1 MIWLIMLFLPLWRL
15 RKGESN
21 MAKVVLEPGEQEVLF
36 GAKLF
41 LSATRK
47 MGISDENAVN
57 MLSEVL
63 KEQRENPNYD
73 WCKSKIINERD

>member
-1 MIWLIMLFLPLWRL
+1 
-15 RKGESN
+15 
-21 MAKVVLEPGEQEVLF
+21 MAKIVLEPGEQEILF
-36 GAKLF
+36 GTKLF

-47 MGISDENAVN
+47 MGVSDKNAVN

-73 WCKSKIINERD
+73 WCKSKK

>member
-1 MIWLIMLFLPLWRL
+1 
-15 RKGESN
+15 
-21 MAKVVLEPGEQEVLF
+21 MAKIVLEPGEREILF

-41 LSATRK
+41 LCATRK
-47 MGISDENAVN
+47 IGVSDQNAVN

-73 WCKSKIINERD
+73 WCK

>member
-1 MIWLIMLFLPLWRL
+1 
-15 RKGESN
+15 
-21 MAKVVLEPGEQEVLF
+21 MAKIVLEPGEQEILF

-47 MGISDENAVN
+47 IGVSDKNAVN
-57 MLSEVL
+57 MLSDVL

-73 WCKSKIINERD
+73 WCKSKKNK

>member
-1 MIWLIMLFLPLWRL
+1 MD
-15 RKGESN
+15 SD
-21 MAKVVLEPGEQEVLF
+21 MAKIVLEPGELEILF

-41 LSATRK
+41 LCDTRK
-47 MGISDENAVN
+47 IGVSDQNAVN

-73 WCKSKIINERD
+73 WCKSKK

>member
-1 MIWLIMLFLPLWRL
+1 
-15 RKGESN
+15 
-21 MAKVVLEPGEQEVLF
+21 MAKIVLEPGEQEILF

-47 MGISDENAVN
+47 IGVSDQNAVN

-63 KEQRENPNYD
+63 KEQR
-73 WCKSKIINERD
+73 

>member
-1 MIWLIMLFLPLWRL
+1 MSKI
-15 RKGESN
+15 
-21 MAKVVLEPGEQEVLF
+21 VLETGEQEILF

-47 MGISDENAVN
+47 IGVSDKNAVN

-63 KEQRENPNYD
+63 KLQRENTNYD
-73 WCKSKIINERD
+73 WCKSKK

>member
-1 MIWLIMLFLPLWRL
+1 MTKI
-15 RKGESN
+15 
-21 MAKVVLEPGEQEVLF
+21 VLEPGEQEILF

-41 LSATRK
+41 LSSARNI
-47 MGISDENAVN
+47 GVSDKNAVN

-73 WCKSKIINERD
+73 WCKSKKNK

>member
-1 MIWLIMLFLPLWRL
+1 
-15 RKGESN
+15 
-21 MAKVVLEPGEQEVLF
+21 MAKIVLEPGEQEILF

-41 LSATRK
+41 LSAARK
-47 MGISDENAVN
+47 IGVSDKNAVN

-73 WCKSKIINERD
+73 WYKSKK

>member
-1 MIWLIMLFLPLWRL
+1 
-15 RKGESN
+15 
-21 MAKVVLEPGEQEVLF
+21 MANIVLEPGEQEILF

-47 MGISDENAVN
+47 IGVSDKNAAN
-57 MLSEVL
+57 ILSEVL

-73 WCKSKIINERD
+73 WCKSKKEQEK

>member
-1 MIWLIMLFLPLWRL
+1 MDSDMSKI
-15 RKGESN
+15 
-21 MAKVVLEPGEQEVLF
+21 VLEPGEREILF

-41 LSATRK
+41 LCATRK
-47 MGISDENAVN
+47 IGVSDQNAVN

-73 WCKSKIINERD
+73 WCKSKK

>member
-1 MIWLIMLFLPLWRL
+1 
-15 RKGESN
+15 
-21 MAKVVLEPGEQEVLF
+21 MAKIVFEPGEQEILF

-47 MGISDENAVN
+47 IGVSDQNAVN

-63 KEQRENPNYD
+63 KEQR
-73 WCKSKIINERD
+73 